1 MQDVIMPYFI
11 NSAEVQWPNTG
22 LYVNIMVY
30 TCPINRN
37 SQCSYG
43 IIDISKY
50 QAHLSQENIEF
61 NCLLRIMK

>member
-30 TCPINRN
+30 TCPISRY
-37 SQCSYG
+37 SQCIDA
-43 IIDISKY
+43 IIDIATY